1 MKFKHLF
8 TPIQIRGLSMRNRVV
23 LPAMGTKMPTEER
36 YCTQQIIDYHVARAK
51 GGNGMNMVEVCSV
64 HQPSAAKGFLSIAED
79 RYIPALKKLTE
90 AVHAAGGKIGVQLYQ
105 GGLAVGAGDP
115 EVQVLM
121 PDPLPALNIPAVSI
135 ETIHEVVDCFGEA
148 ARRAVEAGFDCVEF
162 HCAHNYMPHSF
173 LSPAF
178 NHRDDEYGGPFE
190 NRARFPLACIRA
202 IRENIP
208 EDMPLFMRIGAHD
221 DYVENGLSIDDVV
234 AFCKLAGEAGVDV
247 LDISRGNFM
256 TSALKYEVPSIDTAP
271 GFNVENA
278 GYIRRHTG
286 MLTMAVGRI
295 NTPALAEKSLEDGH
309 ADLIGIGRA
318 QLADPEFCNKAREGN
333 DERIVRCI
341 ACNQGC
347 FDGFVDPSFP
357 NITCLRNPALGRE
370 VEYTLQ
376 PAKESNKV
384 LIAGGGMAGLEA
396 AITLKK
402 RGHWP
407 IVAEASD
414 VLGGQFLLAG
424 VAPRKQEM
432 TEAARW
438 MAKEAEHLGI
448 EIRRNTPVTEDLI
461 DQIRPD
467 VVIIAIGAEPIQ
479 LNLPGVDQSH
489 VIDSHRLLAGE
500 AEVDGR
506 VVIIGGGL
514 VGLEV
519 AEYLSDKSDNIT
531 VVEMLDEVAKD
542 MGRIR
547 KINVMEHL
555 AKDGVKLFTKTSCVE
570 IKEKHVVVKTE
581 NGLDEIPAD
590 HVIMAVGAA
599 SRSSDAIQ
607 NACEM
612 RKIPYYTIGDA
623 VQARRVLNATA
634 EAAAIARAI

>member
-1 MKFKHLF
+1 
-8 TPIQIRGLSMRNRVV
+8 
-23 LPAMGTKMPTEER
+23 
-36 YCTQQIIDYHVARAK
+36 
-51 GGNGMNMVEVCSV
+51 
-64 HQPSAAKGFLSIAED
+64 
-79 RYIPALKKLTE
+79 
-90 AVHAAGGKIGVQLYQ
+90 
-105 GGLAVGAGDP
+105 
-115 EVQVLM
+115 
-121 PDPLPALNIPAVSI
+121 
-135 ETIHEVVDCFGEA
+135 
-148 ARRAVEAGFDCVEF
+148 
-162 HCAHNYMPHSF
+162 
-173 LSPAF
+173 
-178 NHRDDEYGGPFE
+178 
-190 NRARFPLACIRA
+190 
-202 IRENIP
+202 
-208 EDMPLFMRIGAHD
+208 
-221 DYVENGLSIDDVV
+221 
-234 AFCKLAGEAGVDV
+234 
-247 LDISRGNFM
+247 
-256 TSALKYEVPSIDTAP
+256 
-271 GFNVENA
+271 
-278 GYIRRHTG
+278 

-555 AKDGVKLFTKTSCVE
+555 AKDGVKLLTKTSCVE
-570 IKEKHVVVKTE
+570 IKEKNVVVQTE

-607 NACEM
+607 KACEM